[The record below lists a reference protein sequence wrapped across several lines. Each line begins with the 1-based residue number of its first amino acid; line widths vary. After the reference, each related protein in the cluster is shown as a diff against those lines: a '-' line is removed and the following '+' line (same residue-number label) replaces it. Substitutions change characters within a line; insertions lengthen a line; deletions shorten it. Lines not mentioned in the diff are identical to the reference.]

1 MTDDKPTFDSV
12 ITESLSTLDLGAT
25 ITPLPDKFGKDY
37 KALHNWHL
45 EHLATK
51 VAELPAITDA
61 KTYDANQ
68 KARTRLVNIR
78 TGLDKTRKA
87 LFEPMRTLKA
97 QVDEY
102 IGTTADSGLQARLK
116 ALERIIEAKQDAWDA
131 EKERERQEAIRK
143 IEERTAAR
151 NKRMMDAGAA
161 FDGVTYRFGEVAI
174 PQREVANISDELFDR
189 LWEQSIS
196 PAAERLAVEK
206 LVEERFAA
214 LLAAGMREDPET
226 GHASY
231 TLLGGREIIIMREEL
246 HDMAQDTIDLELGLI
261 RDDIAALKRAKDEEH
276 EAMRRRFAEQAERER
291 KMDEERAELD
301 RQRAAMREEKR
312 AMRRA
317 HIVSLGALV
326 TPQPHDGTD
335 AVQYDEF
342 SAAQALYDLPSM
354 SDKAWL
360 EACGYI
366 AEQVAARAAERAEKQ
381 RRNDRNRDR
390 ALVLLNY
397 GAVRDE
403 AGTWTLGN
411 ATTTDKLLGEMDPEN
426 WEHAIIMFEAEV
438 NAAQNAESKREEH
451 GDPEG
456 WPVQSHVDTAELLSC
471 ALALLDEANKCQ
483 TIACDDLDDHEC
495 EQMCVKVVAH
505 ADACVKLIREL
516 QTKRA

>member
-1 MTDDKPTFDSV
+1 MTDDKPTFDTV

-51 VAELPAITDA
+51 VGELPDITDS

-78 TGLDKTRKA
+78 TGLDKKRKA

-276 EAMRRRFAEQAERER
+276 EAMRRRFEEQAERER
-291 KMDEERAELD
+291 KADEDQAELD
-301 RQRAAMREEKR
+301 RQRAALKAEKQATR
-312 AMRRA
+312 HERLIA
-317 HIVSLGALV
+317 LGAEW
-326 TPQPHDGTD
+326 
-335 AVQYDEF
+335 DERGF
-342 SAAQALYDLPSM
+342 YHVGGDLCQVVGNLADLKDEDWQM
-354 SDKAWL
+354 AL
-360 EACGYI
+360 EA
-366 AEQVAARAAERAEKQ
+366 VPRAKEKWDAIQAEKQ
-381 RRNDRNRDR
+381 RVAD
-390 ALVLLNY
+390 LVHHRVQCLARH
-397 GAVRDE
+397 GAEVDE
-403 AGTWTLGN
+403 HGTWTLGN
-411 ATTTDKLLGEMDPEN
+411 ATTTSHLLGQMDQEA
-426 WEHAIIMFEAEV
+426 WEATQAAFDAEKEVIEAQS
-438 NAAQNAESKREEH
+438 AQHLTVEETRTS
-451 GDPEG
+451 
-456 WPVQSHVDTAELLSC
+456 QVDTRELLAC
-471 ALALLDEANKCQ
+471 ALALLDEANKCE
-483 TIACDDLDDHEC
+483 TIAADDLDDDEC

>member
-1 MTDDKPTFDSV
+1 MTDDKPTFDTV

-51 VAELPAITDA
+51 VGELPDITDS

-87 LFEPMRTLKA
+87 LFEPMRRLKSE
-97 QVDEY
+97 VDDY

-116 ALERIIEAKQDAWDA
+116 ALERIIEAKQAVWDA
-131 EKERERQEAIRK
+131 ERERERQEAIRV

-151 NKRMMDAGAA
+151 NKRMLDAGAA

-276 EAMRRRFAEQAERER
+276 EAMRRRFEEQAERER
-291 KMDEERAELD
+291 KADEDRAELD
-301 RQRAAMREEKR
+301 RQRAALKAEKQATR
-312 AMRRA
+312 HERLIA
-317 HIVSLGALV
+317 LGAEW
-326 TPQPHDGTD
+326 
-335 AVQYDEF
+335 DERGF
-342 SAAQALYDLPSM
+342 YHVGGDLCQVVGNLADLKDEDWQM
-354 SDKAWL
+354 AL
-360 EACGYI
+360 EA
-366 AEQVAARAAERAEKQ
+366 VPRAKEKWDAIQAEKQ
-381 RRNDRNRDR
+381 RVAD
-390 ALVLLNY
+390 LVHHRVQCLARH
-397 GAVRDE
+397 GAEVDE
-403 AGTWTLGN
+403 HGTWTLGN
-411 ATTTDKLLGEMDPEN
+411 ATTTSHLLGQMDQEA
-426 WEHAIIMFEAEV
+426 WEATQAAFDAEKEVIEAQS
-438 NAAQNAESKREEH
+438 AQHLTVEETRTS
-451 GDPEG
+451 
-456 WPVQSHVDTAELLSC
+456 QVDTRELLAC
-471 ALALLDEANKCQ
+471 ALALLDEANKCE
-483 TIACDDLDDHEC
+483 TIAADDLDDDEC

>member
-1 MTDDKPTFDSV
+1 MTDDKPTFDTV

-51 VAELPAITDA
+51 VGELPDITDA
-61 KTYDANQ
+61 KTYETNQ

-78 TGLDKTRKA
+78 TGLDKKRKA

-276 EAMRRRFAEQAERER
+276 EAMRRRFEEQAERER
-291 KMDEERAELD
+291 KADEDRAELD
-301 RQRAAMREEKR
+301 RQMAALKAEKQATR
-312 AMRRA
+312 HERLIA
-317 HIVSLGALV
+317 LGAEW
-326 TPQPHDGTD
+326 
-335 AVQYDEF
+335 DERGF
-342 SAAQALYDLPSM
+342 YHVGGDLCQVVGNLADLKDEDWQM
-354 SDKAWL
+354 AL
-360 EACGYI
+360 EA
-366 AEQVAARAAERAEKQ
+366 VPRAKEKWDAIQAEKQ
-381 RRNDRNRDR
+381 RVAD
-390 ALVLLNY
+390 LVHHRVQCLARH
-397 GAVRDE
+397 GAEVDE
-403 AGTWTLGN
+403 HGTWTLGN
-411 ATTTDKLLGEMDPEN
+411 ATTTSHLLGQMDQEA
-426 WEHAIIMFEAEV
+426 WEATQAAFDAEKEVIEAQS
-438 NAAQNAESKREEH
+438 AQHLTVEETRTS
-451 GDPEG
+451 
-456 WPVQSHVDTAELLSC
+456 QVDTRELLAC

-483 TIACDDLDDHEC
+483 TIAADDLDDDEC
-495 EQMCVKVVAH
+495 EQMCVKVTLH
-505 ADACVKLIREL
+505 ANDCVKLVREL
-516 QTKRA
+516 QEKRKP

>member
-1 MTDDKPTFDSV
+1 MTDDKPTFDTV
-12 ITESLSTLDLGAT
+12 ITESLSTLNFGAT
-25 ITPLPDKFGKDY
+25 ITPLPDKFGQDY
-37 KALHNWHL
+37 RALHNWHL
-45 EHLATK
+45 EHLAGK
-51 VAELPAITDA
+51 VAELPSITDA
-61 KTYDANQ
+61 KTYDQNQ
-68 KARTRLVNIR
+68 RARTHLVSIR

-87 LFEPMRTLKA
+87 LFEPMRRLKTE
-97 QVDEY
+97 VDEY

-276 EAMRRRFAEQAERER
+276 EAMRRRFEEQAERER
-291 KMDEERAELD
+291 KADEDRAELD
-301 RQRAAMREEKR
+301 RQRAALKAEKQATR
-312 AMRRA
+312 HERLIA
-317 HIVSLGALV
+317 LGAEW
-326 TPQPHDGTD
+326 
-335 AVQYDEF
+335 DERGF
-342 SAAQALYDLPSM
+342 YHVGGDLCQVVGNLADLKDEDWQM
-354 SDKAWL
+354 AL
-360 EACGYI
+360 EA
-366 AEQVAARAAERAEKQ
+366 VPRAKEKWDAIQAEKQ
-381 RRNDRNRDR
+381 RVAD
-390 ALVLLNY
+390 LVHHRVQCLARH
-397 GAVRDE
+397 GAEVDE
-403 AGTWTLGN
+403 HGTWTLGN
-411 ATTTDKLLGEMDPEN
+411 ATTTSHLLGQMDQEA
-426 WEHAIIMFEAEV
+426 WEATQAAFDAEKEVIEAQS
-438 NAAQNAESKREEH
+438 AQHLTVEETRTS
-451 GDPEG
+451 
-456 WPVQSHVDTAELLSC
+456 QVDTRELLAC

-483 TIACDDLDDHEC
+483 TIAADDLDDDEC

>member
-1 MTDDKPTFDSV
+1 MNDKPTFDTV
-12 ITESLSTLDLGAT
+12 ITESLSTLNFGAT
-25 ITPLPDKFGKDY
+25 ITPLPDKFGQDY
-37 KALHNWHL
+37 RALHNWHL
-45 EHLATK
+45 EHLAGK
-51 VAELPAITDA
+51 VAELPSITDA
-61 KTYDANQ
+61 KTYDQNQ
-68 KARTRLVNIR
+68 RARTHLVSIR

-87 LFEPMRTLKA
+87 LFEPMRRLKTE
-97 QVDEY
+97 VDEY
-102 IGTTADSGLQARLK
+102 IGTTPDSGLQARLK

-276 EAMRRRFAEQAERER
+276 EAMRRRFEEQAERER
-291 KMDEERAELD
+291 KADEDRAELD
-301 RQRAAMREEKR
+301 RQRAALKAEKQATR
-312 AMRRA
+312 HERLIA
-317 HIVSLGALV
+317 LGAEW
-326 TPQPHDGTD
+326 
-335 AVQYDEF
+335 DERGF
-342 SAAQALYDLPSM
+342 YHVGGDLCQVVGNLADLKDEDWQM
-354 SDKAWL
+354 AL
-360 EACGYI
+360 EA
-366 AEQVAARAAERAEKQ
+366 VPRAKEKWDAIQAEKQ
-381 RRNDRNRDR
+381 RVAD
-390 ALVLLNY
+390 LVHHRVQCLARH
-397 GAVRDE
+397 GAEVDE
-403 AGTWTLGN
+403 HGTWTLGN
-411 ATTTDKLLGEMDPEN
+411 ATTTSHLLGQMDQEA
-426 WEHAIIMFEAEV
+426 WEATQAAFDAEKEVIEAQS
-438 NAAQNAESKREEH
+438 AQHLTVEETRTS
-451 GDPEG
+451 
-456 WPVQSHVDTAELLSC
+456 QVDTRELLAC
-471 ALALLDEANKCQ
+471 ALALLDEANKCE
-483 TIACDDLDDHEC
+483 TIAADDLDDDEC

>member
-1 MTDDKPTFDSV
+1 MTDKPTFETV
-12 ITESLSTLDLGAT
+12 ITESLSTLNLGAT

-51 VAELPAITDA
+51 VGELPDITDS

-78 TGLDKTRKA
+78 TGLDKNRKA

-276 EAMRRRFAEQAERER
+276 EAMRRRFEEQAERER
-291 KMDEERAELD
+291 KADEDRAELD
-301 RQRAAMREEKR
+301 RQRAALKAEKQATR
-312 AMRRA
+312 HERLIA
-317 HIVSLGALV
+317 LGAEW
-326 TPQPHDGTD
+326 
-335 AVQYDEF
+335 DERGF
-342 SAAQALYDLPSM
+342 YHVGGDLCQVVGNLADLKDEDWQM
-354 SDKAWL
+354 AL
-360 EACGYI
+360 EA
-366 AEQVAARAAERAEKQ
+366 VPRAKEKWDAIQAEKQ
-381 RRNDRNRDR
+381 RVAD
-390 ALVLLNY
+390 LVHHRVQCLARH
-397 GAVRDE
+397 GAEVDE
-403 AGTWTLGN
+403 HGTWTLGN
-411 ATTTDKLLGEMDPEN
+411 ATTTSHLLGQMDQEA
-426 WEHAIIMFEAEV
+426 WEATQAAFDAEKEVIEAQS
-438 NAAQNAESKREEH
+438 AQHLTVEETRTS
-451 GDPEG
+451 
-456 WPVQSHVDTAELLSC
+456 QVDTRELLAC
-471 ALALLDEANKCQ
+471 ALALLDEANKCE
-483 TIACDDLDDHEC
+483 TIAADDLDDDEC